1 MVIPRVLAEEGY
13 AALKPG
19 DITVSTDSFSGLGVD
34 FDKLHIQSYNIDINL
49 NKEPLNNLGYKFPV
63 DNRPNSPVFANLS
76 LNGIVESGNTGSLL
90 I

>member
-13 AALKPG
+13 AALAPG

-34 FDKLHIQSYNIDINL
+34 FDKLHIQSYGIEINL

-63 DNRPNSPVFANLS
+63 DNRPQLSNFCQFATEWHS
-76 LNGIVESGNTGSLL
+76 RVR
-90 I
+90 